1 MTMTRIVAL
10 PRFLPAL
17 VVASVLL
24 ADGWARAEDHTG
36 AQALWP
42 EGRTTFAFAGGR
54 AQRERVL
61 AAIERA
67 TSEMTFII
75 RPIARRR
82 LAAGNRVFES
92 IAVAREGANLVVD
105 RDGNVVSSPADG
117 SETEWTG
124 SDGKTYRVSQ
134 RLTPGGFTQTFV
146 GKDGERRNT
155 YSLSEDGTLR
165 LEVTVRS
172 SRLPAPLEYDLTYE
186 RVGARGPAGGA
197 GMR

>member
-1 MTMTRIVAL
+1 MTRTVSI

-17 VVASVLL
+17 VAASILL
-24 ADGWARAEDHTG
+24 ADGWATEDHTPVT
-36 AQALWP
+36 ARWP
-42 EGRTTFAFAGGR
+42 EGRTTFAFAGGDPE
-54 AQRERVL
+54 RERVR
-61 AAIERA
+61 AALERA
-67 TSEMTFII
+67 ISEMSFII

-92 IAVAREGANLVVD
+92 ITVAREGANLVVD
-105 RDGNVVSSPADG
+105 RDGNLVSSPADG

-134 RLTPGGFTQTFV
+134 RLTPGGLTQTFV

-155 YSLSEDGTLR
+155 YSLSQDGTLR
-165 LEVTVRS
+165 LEVTGRI

-186 RVGARGPAGGA
+186 RGGA